1 MNWAGILQIAE
12 VAVIM
17 AAARPLALHPDN
29 PHYLLFRG
37 KPAVLITSG
46 EHYGAVLNLD
56 FDYHRYLDELAR
68 WGFNLTR
75 TFSGVY
81 HEVQTSFGIEENTL
95 APAQGRWIC
104 PWARSDQP
112 GAADGGNKFDLTRW
126 NPAYFRRLKDFVHE
140 AGCRGIVVELVL
152 FCVFY
157 EDVLWDRCP
166 MKAANNINGIGNVGR
181 MEVYA
186 LKEQALTAAQE
197 ALVRKIATELAGF
210 DNVYYELCNEPYF
223 GGVTREWNQ
232 RMARAIQ
239 ETEARLGVSHLIA
252 ENIANNQAQV
262 TDPLAEVSILNF
274 HYATPDAV
282 RLNYGLG
289 RAIADDE
296 TGFKGPEDE
305 PYRREAWE
313 FILSGGAIFSH
324 LDYSFSVSHPDGTK
338 PVGNSPGGGGESMR
352 HQLAVLKRFLE
363 GFDFV
368 RLKPDH
374 GSVQAL
380 NGQAFALVD
389 KGRQYAVYLHG
400 EPKAELE
407 LRLPRGHYRA
417 EWLDTKTGE
426 VTHRETFSH
435 SGGMKRLAPPSFD
448 GEAAL
453 RVMAR

>member
-1 MNWAGILQIAE
+1 
-12 VAVIM
+12 M
-17 AAARPLALHPDN
+17 AAVRPLALHPDN

-56 FDYHRYLDELAR
+56 FDYRRYLDELAR

-81 HEVQTSFGIEENTL
+81 HEVETSFGIEENTL
-95 APAQGRWIC
+95 APAPGRWIC
-104 PWARSDQP
+104 PWARSDKP

-126 NPAYFRRLKDFVHE
+126 NPAYFSRLKDFVRE
-140 AGCRGIVVELVL
+140 AGRQGIVVELVL

-166 MKAANNINGIGNVGR
+166 MNAANNVNGIGNVGR
-181 MEVYA
+181 TEVYA
-186 LKEQALTAAQE
+186 LKEEALTGVQE
-197 ALVRKIATELAGF
+197 ALVRKIAAELAGF
-210 DNVYYELCNEPYF
+210 DNIYYELCNEPYF

-262 TDPLAEVSILNF
+262 TDPLPEVSILNF

-296 TGFKGPEDE
+296 TGFKGPDDE
-305 PYRREAWE
+305 PYR
-313 FILSGGAIFSH
+313 
-324 LDYSFSVSHPDGTK
+324 
-338 PVGNSPGGGGESMR
+338 
-352 HQLAVLKRFLE
+352 
-363 GFDFV
+363 
-368 RLKPDH
+368 
-374 GSVQAL
+374 
-380 NGQAFALVD
+380 
-389 KGRQYAVYLHG
+389 
-400 EPKAELE
+400 
-407 LRLPRGHYRA
+407 
-417 EWLDTKTGE
+417 
-426 VTHRETFSH
+426 
-435 SGGMKRLAPPSFD
+435 
-448 GEAAL
+448 
-453 RVMAR
+453 

>member
-1 MNWAGILQIAE
+1 MSCAPIILLSR
-12 VAVIM
+12 VAVLM

-56 FDYHRYLDELAR
+56 FDYRRYLDELAR

-95 APAQGRWIC
+95 APAEGRWIC
-104 PWARSDQP
+104 PWARSDHS

-126 NPAYFRRLKDFVHE
+126 NSAYFRRLKDFVRE
-140 AGCRGIVVELVL
+140 AARRGIVVELVL

-157 EDVLWDRCP
+157 DDVLWDRCP
-166 MKAANNINGIGNVGR
+166 MKAANNVNGVGNVRR
-181 MEVYA
+181 MEVYS
-186 LKEQALTAAQE
+186 LKETALTDVQE
-197 ALVRKIATELAGF
+197 TLVRKIAAELAGF

-223 GGVTREWNQ
+223 GGVSREWNQ

-239 ETEARLGVSHLIA
+239 DTEARLGVRHLIA

-274 HYATPDAV
+274 HYATPEAV
-282 RLNYGLG
+282 TLNYGLG

-313 FILSGGAIFSH
+313 FMLSGGAIYSH

-338 PVGNSPGGGGESMR
+338 PVGKSPGGGGPSIR
-352 HQLAVLKRFLE
+352 QQLAILKKFLE
-363 GFDFV
+363 SFDFL
-368 RLKPDH
+368 RLKPDRDC
-374 GSVQAL
+374 VRAAQ
-380 NGQAFALVD
+380 GQVFVLAD
-389 KGRQYAVYLHG
+389 KGRQYAIYLRSDG
-400 EPKAELE
+400 QAEIE
-407 LRLPRGHYRA
+407 LRLPRGHYVA
-417 EWLDTKTGE
+417 EWVDTKSGQ
-426 VTHRETFSH
+426 VTHRQTFAH
-435 SGGMKRLAPPSFD
+435 GEGNRKLAPLTFD

-453 RVMAR
+453 RLKAG